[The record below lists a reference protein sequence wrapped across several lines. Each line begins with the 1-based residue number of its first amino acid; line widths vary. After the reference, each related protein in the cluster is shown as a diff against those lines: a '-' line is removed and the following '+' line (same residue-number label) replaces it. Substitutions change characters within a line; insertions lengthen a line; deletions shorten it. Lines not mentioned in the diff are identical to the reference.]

1 MNLDSSTY
9 TVKQKSKT
17 LTLVLVILFVIH
29 NITSV
34 FAQEQKAV
42 QKSEQKPIVYLIP
55 GQGADYRLF
64 KNIEIDSTFDK
75 QHINYIT
82 PDEDWDMNDFAH
94 VLAQQIDTTR
104 TFYLVGVSLGGMLA
118 TEMGSFLHP
127 EKIIL
132 ISSAKQ
138 RKELPGGYRFQ
149 KTIPFY
155 KLVSGK
161 LSKKGALFFQPI
173 FEPDRKVDPE
183 TFDAM
188 LKAKDP
194 DFLKRTIAMIIE
206 WNNTVYSDKII
217 HIHGDNDN
225 TIPVRNIECDYLIKD
240 GSHMMVLT
248 RGEEISNLI
257 NKILLSS

>member
-1 MNLDSSTY
+1 MNLVSPTY
-9 TVKQKSKT
+9 TKKHKSKV
-17 LTLVLVILFVIH
+17 LAALILLLFVFNNFSLVL
-29 NITSV
+29 
-34 FAQEQKAV
+34 AQ
-42 QKSEQKPIVYLIP
+42 EQKPIVYLIP

-64 KNIEIDSTFDK
+64 KNIKIDTTFDV
-75 QHINYIT
+75 QYINYVT
-82 PDEDWDMNDFAH
+82 PKKGCSMNDFARE
-94 VLAQQIDTTR
+94 LSQQIDTTR
-104 TFYLVGVSLGGMLA
+104 TFYLIGVSLGGMLA
-118 TEMGSFLHP
+118 SEMGEFLHP

-161 LSKKGALFFQPI
+161 LSKKGALLLQPI
-173 FEPDRKVDPE
+173 FEPDSKTDS
-183 TFDAM
+183 TFTTM

-194 DFLKRTIAMIIE
+194 DFMKRTIAMIIE
-206 WNNTVYSDKII
+206 WDKAVHENNNII
-217 HIHGDNDN
+217 HIHGEADN
-225 TIPVRNIECDYLIKD
+225 TIPVKNVKYDYLIKD

-248 RGEEISNLI
+248 RGEEISKLI

>member
-1 MNLDSSTY
+1 MSTLDSFNNIHQFKPKATK
-9 TVKQKSKT
+9 V
-17 LTLVLVILFVIH
+17 LLVVIFMFSSFHQLV
-29 NITSV
+29 
-34 FAQEQKAV
+34 AQ
-42 QKSEQKPIVYLIP
+42 SPKPIVYLIP

-64 KNIEIDSTFDK
+64 KNIDIDSSFEM
-75 QHINYIT
+75 QYVHYST
-82 PDEDWDMNDFAH
+82 PEKEWDMNDFAH
-94 VLAQQIDTTR
+94 VLALQIDTTR

-118 TEMGSFLHP
+118 TEMGEFLNP

-132 ISSAKQ
+132 ISSAKE
-138 RKELPGGYRFQ
+138 RKELPGGYKFQ
-149 KTIPFY
+149 KIIPFY
-155 KLVSGK
+155 KLISGK

-206 WNNTVYSDKII
+206 WDKAVYSDKIV

-225 TIPVRNIECDYLIKD
+225 TIPVRNVNYDYLVKD

-248 RGEEISNLI
+248 RGEEISKLI
-257 NKILLSS
+257 NKILLDT